1 MIPLCP
7 SVPLAE
13 MASGNLQTGSVQSL
27 VKNTRLP
34 SHLSPPSD
42 FATCPLIMVSGLG
55 RELWFYVRI
64 VTRSSS
70 RSRDKPF
77 PMQISFVIK
86 TCRDRSMGAGLSSQP
101 TAALEPSSKLPQE
114 SSKQLSERFASKG
127 FGGVAIS
134 VELRSGRET
143 GCQAGRFR
151 WHQIQGRTAALLLSQ
166 RCQESYIFKSYL
178 KSSVEQPCRAG
189 RMSALQMIGF
199 EERGCRRRGFKYL
212 LCALGTRPVMLLQ
225 ARSPIQALE
234 QCRNLSSW
242 EK

>member
-1 MIPLCP
+1 MVLR
-7 SVPLAE
+7 E
-13 MASGNLQTGSVQSL
+13 DRNQKQ
-27 VKNTRLP
+27 LP
-34 SHLSPPSD
+34 KKQ
-42 FATCPLIMVSGLG
+42 
-55 RELWFYVRI
+55 R
-64 VTRSSS
+64 
-70 RSRDKPF
+70 KPF

-234 QCRNLSSW
+234 QRRNLSSW

>member
-1 MIPLCP
+1 MSPDHGVRVGQRVMVLREDRNQEQLP
-7 SVPLAE
+7 KQGQTVSNA
-13 MASGNLQTGSVQSL
+13 NLVC
-27 VKNTRLP
+27 N
-34 SHLSPPSD
+34 
-42 FATCPLIMVSGLG
+42 
-55 RELWFYVRI
+55 
-64 VTRSSS
+64 
-70 RSRDKPF
+70 
-77 PMQISFVIK
+77 K

-234 QCRNLSSW
+234 QRRNLSSW